1 MANQAQREGQE
12 ASAGDSSELTLVDC
26 IKAIA
31 AYNARADLTTEHQ
44 MTLFLK
50 SWWSTTYNRPLK
62 DPLLESYT
70 LEELLYEFYDKMERQ
85 KASEERVTE
94 NADKMEE
101 AKEKEVLDW
110 AEQEEK
116 KELEEMR
123 KMAEKPA
130 DPTKDPANIKWM
142 AEQMKQAKQTHG
154 DSFGEDIEETFGE
167 E

>member
-1 MANQAQREGQE
+1 MADE
-12 ASAGDSSELTLVDC
+12 ELSIVEC

-50 SWWSTTYNRPLK
+50 SWWSSTYNRPLK
-62 DPLLESYT
+62 DPLLERYT

-85 KASEERVTE
+85 KASEERVAE
-94 NADKMEE
+94 NTDKIEE

-116 KELEEMR
+116 KELEEMQR
-123 KMAEKPA
+123 MVDKQVT
-130 DPTKDPANIKWM
+130 DPTKDPENIKWM
-142 AEQMKQAKQTHG
+142 KDQLEAAKQVFG
-154 DSFGEDIEETFGE
+154 DDFGEDIDDSFEDK
-167 E
+167 